1 MSRSPSRHKRTSR
14 HSGTVNGNSS
24 SVSKTI
30 HRYTRGV
37 EYSSRHR
44 KHSKRHSSSR
54 RSPEEGEHVSFSKHR
69 NRDHS
74 QSRSPRIQHRDVN
87 KNSIRSK
94 EYSFSSSISPD
105 AVQKLNYTNNR
116 RPSETFSPFLSSPRS
131 PNSSFGNSLF
141 DNIQERPIFITL
153 PALLIRFPSF
163 STEPRYIDL
172 QVPPEEIYTP
182 DALYSLH
189 FPSPPYPQLPI
200 YKPRAFVREKE
211 EGVGD
216 NEVPMDLASS
226 LSLSPRDKVDKTS
239 NLPPVIVMDYHHGRP
254 FTPPIQEDEKPDQQP
269 IDDSAIAKEDNAEFS
284 NGSSLT
290 GPSAGIEV
298 SKATRAHNER
308 MRNKL
313 IPTKRIT
320 LPPLHL
326 HLSEDGTSPLPPG
339 WQRAP
344 NPAAAEGGEDGG
356 YPYYYYHTKTRV
368 TRWDPPVYPWDADP
382 DDNLIPD
389 RPDDDPEA
397 PYNWG
402 CAHRYAVTH
411 EEIETVRNSSGYF
424 DFAAADISLKII
436 PMYAQYRKK
445 MLERQCMELIHEM
458 GARPDAPQD
467 ALEQSFAIELF
478 SLIHNELR
486 RFRDS
491 RVDLGRIT
499 NDEDLHYLTN
509 KLAQEVLPKEIRNLH
524 RAQQVNSSSLFAATP
539 EVTPSIK
546 DRVTCYVRRYMESKG
561 SHYRRAT
568 AHHQHHQQTR

>member
-1 MSRSPSRHKRTSR
+1 MSRSPSRHKRYSR
-14 HSGTVNGNSS
+14 RCDIVNGSFS

-30 HRYTRGV
+30 HRYSRDV
-37 EYSSRHR
+37 IYSSRNHER
-44 KHSKRHSSSR
+44 NKRRLSSR
-54 RSPEEGEHVSFSKHR
+54 RSPEEDEQVSFTKHR
-69 NRDHS
+69 HRNHS
-74 QSRSPRIQHRDVN
+74 HSRSPRSHHRNVN
-87 KNSIRSK
+87 KHSSRSK
-94 EYSFSSSISPD
+94 EPSFSLSISPD
-105 AVQKLNYTNNR
+105 AVQKLNYVNNR
-116 RPSETFSPFLSSPRS
+116 KSSETFSPFLSSPRS

-141 DNIQERPIFITL
+141 DDIQEQPKY
-153 PALLIRFPSF
+153 PH
-163 STEPRYIDL
+163 L

-182 DALYSLH
+182 DALYSLQL
-189 FPSPPYPQLPI
+189 PSPFHPHLPV
-200 YKPRAFVREKE
+200 YQPKAFIRGHE
-211 EGVGD
+211 EEAGD
-216 NEVPMDLASS
+216 DEVPMDLASS
-226 LSLSPRDKVDKTS
+226 LSLPPRDKVDETA
-239 NLPPVIVMDYHHGRP
+239 NLLPVVIVRDYHHGRP
-254 FTPPIQEDEKPDQQP
+254 FTPPPQEDEKPNQQP
-269 IDDSAIAKEDNAEFS
+269 TDDSAIAKEDNAEFS
-284 NGSSLT
+284 DGSSLT

-313 IPTKRIT
+313 IPAKRIT

-382 DDNLIPD
+382 DDNLIAD

-411 EEIETVRNSSGYF
+411 EEIE
-424 DFAAADISLKII
+424 A
-436 PMYAQYRKK
+436 MYAQYRKK
-445 MLERQCMELIHEM
+445 MLERQCMELIHDM

-467 ALEQSFAIELF
+467 AQEQSFAIELF

-509 KLAQEVLPKEIRNLH
+509 KLAQEVVPKEIRNLH
-524 RAQQVNSSSLFAATP
+524 RAQQANASSLFAATP

-546 DRVTCYVRRYMESKG
+546 DRVTSYVRRYMESKG
-561 SHYRRAT
+561 SHYRRAM
-568 AHHQHHQQTR
+568 AHHQQAR

>member
-1 MSRSPSRHKRTSR
+1 
-14 HSGTVNGNSS
+14 
-24 SVSKTI
+24 
-30 HRYTRGV
+30 
-37 EYSSRHR
+37 
-44 KHSKRHSSSR
+44 
-54 RSPEEGEHVSFSKHR
+54 
-69 NRDHS
+69 
-74 QSRSPRIQHRDVN
+74 
-87 KNSIRSK
+87 
-94 EYSFSSSISPD
+94 
-105 AVQKLNYTNNR
+105 
-116 RPSETFSPFLSSPRS
+116 
-131 PNSSFGNSLF
+131 
-141 DNIQERPIFITL
+141 PIFITL
-153 PALLIRFPSF
+153 LIRFPCV
-163 STEPRYIDL
+163 STEPRHPHL

-182 DALYSLH
+182 DALYTLQLPS
-189 FPSPPYPQLPI
+189 SPPYPQPPI
-200 YKPRAFVREKE
+200 YKPRVSLREKE
-211 EGVGD
+211 EGAGD

-239 NLPPVIVMDYHHGRP
+239 NLPPAIAMDYHHGRP
-254 FTPPIQEDEKPDQQP
+254 FTPPAQDEKPDQQP

-284 NGSSLT
+284 NCSSLT

-326 HLSEDGTSPLPPG
+326 HLSEDGSSPLPPG

-411 EEIETVRNSSGYF
+411 EEIETVRNSSDYF
-424 DFAAADISLKII
+424 DS
-436 PMYAQYRKK
+436 MYAQYRKK

-467 ALEQSFAIELF
+467 GLEQNFAIELF

-524 RAQQVNSSSLFAATP
+524 RAQQVNASSLFATTP

-546 DRVTCYVRRYMESKG
+546 DRVASYVRRYMESKG
-561 SHYRRAT
+561 SHYRRAA
-568 AHHQHHQQTR
+568 AHHQHHQTQTR